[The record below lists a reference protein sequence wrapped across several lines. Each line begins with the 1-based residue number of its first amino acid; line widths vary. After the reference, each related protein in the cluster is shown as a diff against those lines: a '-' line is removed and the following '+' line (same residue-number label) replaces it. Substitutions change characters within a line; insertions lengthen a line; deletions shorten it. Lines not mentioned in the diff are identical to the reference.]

1 MAGRPIRRAR
11 EVARQNPLVGYIK
24 NTNLTSK
31 DVWEPYA
38 PLLLAKAEEKYA
50 KAYGK
55 VVPNIIVYFGNVYSE
70 DLIAMA
76 KKQNAIVLNVGEK
89 LRYSGT
95 FPFYRHASEQRGQ
108 PSRVAPFTPF
118 VLLHRLGDKLQTGWH
133 GSPAIHEA
141 LEIAGVLWNDHVI
154 LLTGKPPTT
163 PEKIARRA
171 EMLQAGPLLENM
183 IAGVDTAA
191 GRMGVLQDTSQMA
204 SDLFAKYLLTGK
216 IAYSPPTSKS
226 TAWNEYYETM
236 REALTRAVH
245 AMVDH
250 VKPGQVYRL
259 G

>member
-1 MAGRPIRRAR
+1 
-11 EVARQNPLVGYIK
+11 VGYIK

-50 KAYGK
+50 KAYEK
-55 VVPNIIVYFGNVYSE
+55 VGLNIIVYFGDAYLEELSA
-70 DLIAMA
+70 LAR
-76 KKQNAIVLNVGEK
+76 KHNAVVICVCEK
-89 LRYSGT
+89 GRYSAAS
-95 FPFYRHASEQRGQ
+95 PFYQQASEQRGE
-108 PSRVAPFTPF
+108 PTRIAPFTPF

-133 GSPAIHEA
+133 GSSAIQEA
-141 LEIAGVLWNDHVI
+141 LMLAGVLWNDTAI
-154 LLTGKPPTT
+154 LLTGRPPTT
-163 PEKIARRA
+163 PEKIAQRA
-171 EMLQAGPLLENM
+171 EMLRAGPTLENM

-191 GRMGVLQDTSQMA
+191 GRMGVLQDTSQMV

-226 TAWNEYYETM
+226 AAWNKYYETM
-236 REALTRAVH
+236 REVLTRAVH